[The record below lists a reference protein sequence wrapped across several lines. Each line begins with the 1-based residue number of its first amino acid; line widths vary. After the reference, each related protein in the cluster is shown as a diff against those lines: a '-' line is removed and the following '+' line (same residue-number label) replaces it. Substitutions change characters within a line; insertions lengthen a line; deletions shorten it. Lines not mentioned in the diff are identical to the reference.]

1 MRLPDQLPV
10 KFNMELLLLDEP
22 YVGLDTHNTDVFYRH
37 LLAQAGTGRTIVMAT
52 GHIVADGSTRSVCT
66 SSPGFS
72 PQIAKVF
79 HPADVMTIADVERL
93 VNTPA
98 GDRR

>member
-1 MRLPDQLPV
+1 MHAYEKGIIWGNDNYLIQSALVDLV
-10 KFNMELLLLDEP
+10 LA
-22 YVGLDTHNTDVFYRH
+22 THDVEFAATTTD
-37 LLAQAGTGRTIVMAT
+37 RTIVMAT